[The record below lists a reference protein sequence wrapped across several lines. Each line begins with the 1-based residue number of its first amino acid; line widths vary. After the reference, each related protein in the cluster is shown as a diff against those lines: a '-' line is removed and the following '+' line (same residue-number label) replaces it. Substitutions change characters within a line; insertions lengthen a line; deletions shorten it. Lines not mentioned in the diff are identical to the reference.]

1 MSLTAGPPLFRTI
14 RLLHFAARRKLIM
27 GQPVRSLSR
36 VIKKMTR
43 SHEKDLSQLYNEFGD
58 HPYYVAQTLSQA
70 QSEDEDEDANSISS
84 FSTNATADDLPGP
97 GRCIDSFFYQ
107 PVGRMLERFAMKIK
121 ISNLSPALISHYIE
135 KEFRQQRG
143 WTWTDRPL
151 GDVVS
156 GIYKRQKGSEAVA
169 GLKSLVKH
177 AQ

>member
-121 ISNLSPALISHYIE
+121 IQTSHQRSYHITLKKSLGSN
-135 KEFRQQRG
+135 
-143 WTWTDRPL
+143 
-151 GDVVS
+151 
-156 GIYKRQKGSEAVA
+156 VA
-169 GLKSLVKH
+169 GRGRIGHWVMSFPAFTNVRKALKQLLD
-177 AQ
+177 